1 MRDIR
6 SDLRERLDDIE
17 RQRTALISKLDDL
30 DAQRATVGA
39 LLHAEQERFGNVE
52 TPTDSGT
59 IVVLSGD
66 LPPAHTLGNLMRG
79 VLGDGS
85 KRSTQ
90 ELAKLAVSKGHP
102 FGDKSPGR
110 SVHFALV
117 GLERAGQ
124 VERDEAGCWFLT
136 NGEGRP
142 P

>member
-1 MRDIR
+1 M
-6 SDLRERLDDIE
+6 SKLERLE
-17 RQRTALISKLDDL
+17 T
-30 DAQRATVGA
+30 QRATVEA
-39 LLHAEQERFGNVE
+39 LLHAEKERFGNVE
-52 TPTDSGT
+52 TPT
-59 IVVLSGD
+59 ILVVPGNHD
-66 LPPAHTLGNLMRG
+66 LRPAHTLGSLMRG
-79 VLGDGS
+79 LLGDGS
-85 KRSTQ
+85 KQLTQ

-124 VERDEAGCWFLT
+124 VKRDETGRWFLT

>member
-1 MRDIR
+1 M
-6 SDLRERLDDIE
+6 
-17 RQRTALISKLDDL
+17 SKLEGL

-39 LLHAEQERFGNVE
+39 LLQAEQERFSNVQ
-52 TPTDSGT
+52 TPPNTGT

-66 LPPAHTLGNLMRG
+66 LRPAHTLGSLMRG
-79 VLGDGS
+79 LLGDGS
-85 KRSTQ
+85 KQLTQ

-124 VERDEAGCWFLT
+124 VKRDETGRWFLT